1 MCFLV
6 CFYIIYIPKT
16 IFYFYFRSFSAITLC
31 FLICFFIINNP
42 KTIFAN
48 RNSRCFSIFSVISFF
63 TLCFLVCF
71 YIIYVPKTI
80 FYFYFGSNS
89 ILSDGFFIR
98 FFIINNPK
106 TIFTNRNSWCYT
118 IFSVI
123 SFFALCFLVCFF
135 SIYIPKTIFY
145 FNFRSFSVVA
155 LRFLIS
161 FLPIYM
167 PESIFYFN
175 FWGNSVFPDSF
186 FIRFFIINNPKTIFA
201 DGNGRSIKN
210 CFLVCPFP
218 IDSPISIF
226 DINFWSNSIF
236 TINTFKVC
244 YGLSPISVV
253 LWSIKVK

>member
-1 MCFLV
+1 MVRF
-6 CFYIIYIPKT
+6 FSIYVPKT
-16 IFYFYFRSFSAITLC
+16 IFYFNFRSFSAITLC

-71 YIIYVPKTI
+71 FSIYVPKTI

-89 ILSDGFFIR
+89 ILSYSFFIR

-106 TIFTNRNSWCYT
+106 TIFADRNSWCYS

-123 SFFALCFLVCFF
+123 SFFALRFLVCFYI
-135 SIYIPKTIFY
+135 IYIPKTIFY

-161 FLPIYM
+161 FLPIYV

-253 LWSIKVK
+253 FWSIKVK